1 MRTILVAGTDLF
13 TVAAQELGDATQWF
27 RIAALNGLID
37 PLLFGLVTLRI
48 PDPDASQV
56 GGLPPV

>member
-27 RIAALNGLID
+27 RIAALNGLTD
-37 PLLFGLVTLRI
+37 PMLFGLVTLCI
-48 PDPDASQV
+48 PDIDTSQT